1 MVTDRGMEG
10 GGCESERG
18 VYKVEEKKKKI
29 DGSGV
34 DQHAVWALRQ
44 VGGKKG

>member
-1 MVTDRGMEG
+1 MTVTDRGMEG
-10 GGCESERG
+10 AVKVKGGLQ
-18 VYKVEEKKKKI
+18 VEEEKKI

-34 DQHAVWALRQ
+34 VKHAVWALRQ